1 MILSHPIFIFKKYHN
16 FTNPLLKNPIKLIFP
31 LYDKYE
37 FNTFTQRGDCKMN
50 RILSKKV
57 AVISMA
63 AAVTFSSLGFAGH
76 NSLTEAKGKKN
87 EPTNVIMMVMDG
99 TSSGATSLARW
110 YKGENLAMDEIVIGG
125 MRTHSA
131 ESAITDSAPAATA
144 LATGHKSNDKIVGL
158 LPEVVN
164 TPGVDAVNPEDAFKP
179 VANVLEGAKLLGKS
193 TGIISTSEI
202 QHATPAGFTSHAT
215 HRSNYHDIAEQQV
228 YQGIDVVLG
237 GGKEA
242 LLPGTTSNSRVDG
255 EDLTTVLDAKGYD
268 FVETRDELLKTKSNK
283 IWGSFAPSAMA
294 YDFDRKVTS
303 NNEPSLAEMTKKA
316 IDTLSKDKDGF
327 FLFVEG
333 SKVDWAAHANDTI
346 GIISDVLA
354 FDDAVNEALKF
365 AKKDGNTMVIAVSD
379 HGNSGITMGNVN
391 TNSNYP
397 EIPVSAYIDPLKKAS
412 MTIEGA
418 LKQLKADRSNMKEV
432 AELYGLDSLTAT
444 EIEALKTSKSLQ
456 ADMTKMLANRAN
468 IGFSTG
474 GHTGEDVFLYAY
486 GPSKPYG
493 LIDNTDIA
501 KTMAKFLG
509 FDLNK
514 TTDKLFVNA
523 RESFE
528 KKGYKT
534 RIDVTDEKNPVF
546 IAEKQKIKIELP
558 VNKNVAYVTQN
569 KKTYTKTLDGVTVYN
584 SKDFYVS
591 EVALN
596 LSK

>member
-1 MILSHPIFIFKKYHN
+1 MK
-16 FTNPLLKNPIKLIFP
+16 
-31 LYDKYE
+31 
-37 FNTFTQRGDCKMN
+37 

-57 AVISMA
+57 AVITMA
-63 AAVTFSSLGFAGH
+63 SAITFSSLGFAGY
-76 NSLTEAKGKKN
+76 NSVTEAKGKKN

-99 TSSGATSLARW
+99 TSAGATSLARW

-125 MRTHSA
+125 VRTHSA

-158 LPEVVN
+158 LPKVVN
-164 TPGVDAVNPEDAFKP
+164 TPGVDAVNPEDAYKP

-202 QHATPAGFTSHAT
+202 QHATPAGFSSHAA
-215 HRSNYHDIAEQQV
+215 HRSNYQDIAEQQV
-228 YQGIDVVLG
+228 YQEIDVVLG
-237 GGKEA
+237 GGKES
-242 LLPGTTSNSRVDG
+242 LLPGTTKNSRVDD
-255 EDLTTVLDAKGYD
+255 EDLTKVLDTKGYD

-283 IWGSFAPSAMA
+283 IWGSFAPSALA
-294 YDFDRKVTS
+294 YDFDRKAIS
-303 NNEPSLAEMTKKA
+303 NNEPSLAEMTNKA
-316 IDTLSKDKDGF
+316 IDTLSKNEKGF

-397 EIPVSAYIDPLKKAS
+397 EIPVSTYIDPLKKAS
-412 MTIEGA
+412 MTVEGA

-432 AELYGLDSLTAT
+432 AELYGLDNLTAA
-444 EIEALKTSKSLQ
+444 EIEALRTSKSLQ

-493 LIDNTDIA
+493 LIENTDIA
-501 KTMAKFLG
+501 KSMAKFLG

-534 RIDVTDEKNPVF
+534 RIDLTDEKNPVF

-558 VNKNVAYVTQN
+558 VNKNVAHVTQN
-569 KKTYTKTLDGVTVYN
+569 KKTYTKTLNGVTVYN

-591 EVALN
+591 EAALN